1 MSQGASMQPVLRLKG
16 LLKTVALSAAQWQL
30 LGSSVFEGHLIDTFG
45 FMETVKKDH
54 EATKQFY
61 TFATL
66 GITDSLSGLISP
78 FISHYGRLDKLMDEH
93 NNSLLITQQ
102 QVEAM
107 FNKYRQGS
115 HSSMTDDLKETIL
128 KWKQNTE
135 KRKKTRAEL
144 GLKEPEQKRT
154 KNELLS
160 ALKRYRL
167 DQMEQRAE
175 ASILLARNWSH
186 LSK

>member
-1 MSQGASMQPVLRLKG
+1 
-16 LLKTVALSAAQWQL
+16 
-30 LGSSVFEGHLIDTFG
+30 
-45 FMETVKKDH
+45 MEAVKKDH

-61 TFATL
+61 TFATF

-115 HSSMTDDLKETIL
+115 QSSMTDDLKE
-128 KWKQNTE
+128 
-135 KRKKTRAEL
+135 
-144 GLKEPEQKRT
+144 
-154 KNELLS
+154 KN
-160 ALKRYRL
+160 
-167 DQMEQRAE
+167 
-175 ASILLARNWSH
+175 
-186 LSK
+186 